1 MSAADQGAS
10 ARQLTALLTNSQL
23 ERLGRLRIGANRR
36 LTNQGRGEHLAR
48 KGGTST
54 EFCDYRDYTEGDD
67 TRFVDWNIFSRLH
80 RPYLKVFHH
89 EEELHALILVDAS
102 NSMRF
107 EGKLER
113 ARQLAAAFGILAL
126 RNGERL
132 SIGTM
137 RGGTQPT
144 AERLPPST
152 GRASVNKLF
161 TFLERIEPGGDAPLE
176 TGIEEV
182 LRRHTGR
189 GAAIVLSD
197 FLTSGDLQRP
207 FNLLHNAGLE
217 PMALQILGPNE
228 IEPELNG
235 DLRLVDSETVGTL
248 DLTASADL
256 LALYQEYRVAHERQI
271 ASLCQQRNG
280 RFLSTSTADP
290 LDTLLFDQLRR
301 RGWIV

>member
-1 MSAADQGAS
+1 MSNAPE
-10 ARQLTALLTNSQL
+10 ARQITSLLTNSQL

-137 RGGTQPT
+137 RGGSQPA

-152 GRASVNKLF
+152 GRAGVNKLL

-189 GAAIVLSD
+189 GVAIVLSD
-197 FLTSGDLQRP
+197 FLTPGDLQRP
-207 FNLLHNAGLE
+207 LNLLHNAGLE
-217 PMALQILGPNE
+217 IMALQILGPHE

-256 LALYQEYRVAHERQI
+256 LALYQEYRVAHERQV
-271 ASLCQQRNG
+271 AFLCQQRNG
-280 RFLSTSTADP
+280 RFLSTSSADP

>member
-1 MSAADQGAS
+1 MSAADPPAS
-10 ARQLTALLTNSQL
+10 TRQITALLTNSQL

-67 TRFVDWNIFSRLH
+67 TRFVDWNIFARLH

-107 EGKLER
+107 EGKLAR
-113 ARQLAAAFGILAL
+113 ARQVAAAFGVLAL

-132 SIGTM
+132 SVGTL
-137 RGGTQPT
+137 RGGAQPT

-152 GRASVNKLF
+152 GRASVRKLF

-176 TGIEEV
+176 TGIEEA

-189 GAAIVLSD
+189 GVAIVLSD

-207 FNLLHNAGLE
+207 LNLLHNAGLE
-217 PMALQILGPNE
+217 IMALQILGPNE

-235 DLRLVDSETVGTL
+235 DLRLVDCETAGTL

-256 LALYQEYRVAHERQI
+256 LALYQEYRAAHERHI
-271 ASLCQQRNG
+271 AFLCQQRSG
-280 RFLSTSTADP
+280 RFLSTSTAEP
-290 LDTLLFDQLRR
+290 LDTLLFDGLRR

>member
-1 MSAADQGAS
+1 MNPPAAET
-10 ARQLTALLTNSQL
+10 RQLTALLTNSQL

-89 EEELHALILVDAS
+89 EEELHAVVLVDAS

-107 EGKLER
+107 EGKLAR
-113 ARQLAAAFGILAL
+113 ARQVAAAFGVLAL

-132 SIGTM
+132 SVGTL
-137 RGGTQPT
+137 RGGSQPA

-176 TGIEEV
+176 TGIEEA

-189 GAAIVLSD
+189 GVAIVLSD
-197 FLTSGDLQRP
+197 FLTAGDLQRP

-217 PMALQILGPNE
+217 ILALQILGPGE
-228 IEPELNG
+228 IDPELNG
-235 DLRLVDSETVGTL
+235 DLRLVDSETIGTL
-248 DLTASADL
+248 DLTASPDL
-256 LALYQEYRVAHERQI
+256 LALYQEYRLAHERQI
-271 ASLCQQRNG
+271 AFLCQQRSG
-280 RFLSTSTADP
+280 RFLSTSAAAP
-290 LDTLLFDQLRR
+290 LDTLLFDRLRR
-301 RGWIV
+301 RGWII

>member
-1 MSAADQGAS
+1 MPTNPPAS
-10 ARQLTALLTNSQL
+10 NRQLTALLTNSQL

-54 EFCDYRDYTEGDD
+54 EFCDYRDYSEGDD

-89 EEELHALILVDAS
+89 EEELHALILVDSS

-132 SIGTM
+132 SIGTL
-137 RGGTQPT
+137 RGGVRPS
-144 AERLPPST
+144 AERLAPTT

-161 TFLERIEPGGDAPLE
+161 AFLERIEPGGDAPLE
-176 TGIEEV
+176 TGIEEA

-189 GAAIVLSD
+189 GVAIVLSD

-217 PMALQILGPNE
+217 IMALQILGPGE
-228 IEPELNG
+228 IDPELNG

-248 DLTASADL
+248 DLTASPDL
-256 LALYQEYRVAHERQI
+256 LALYQEYRVNHERQL
-271 ASLCQQRNG
+271 AFLCQQRSG
-280 RFLSTSTADP
+280 RFLSTSSADP

-301 RGWIV
+301 RGWVV